1 MEEPL
6 ATEGMREVE
15 YVMRPV
21 WGPRR
26 LEEGRDVLAGGLGGL
41 GLSPLGAGAELFFP
55 EAGEKAGILE
65 AGRVGEVAL

>member
-15 YVMRPV
+15 YDTRPA
-21 WGPRR
+21 WGARR
-26 LEEGRDVLAGGLGGL
+26 VAEGRDDLAGGLGGL
-41 GLSPLGAGAELFFP
+41 GPSPLGAGAELFFP